1 MWVLGAYVV
10 SRLGEWAF
18 GLLMQLVS
26 GSWRLGGGTALLSLI
41 TAAGVALPVC
51 VLWGLAGRSPYGLS
65 LARWYA
71 GLRVV
76 LHFVAL
82 LMLLFSG
89 YDPHLYGGA
98 KRKFWIALFL
108 LFLRLELASRRSA
121 QRSESPSFSQN
132 LSKYV
137 EKSSFSHL
145 FSFYAPVPRKNRRI
159 CTGGADRQQNT
170 KKMEAMKIMARKTVE
185 RNISYDDAR
194 DLYYVSMDL
203 GRDEEGR
210 RIKQYRTFPTLTA
223 ARAGLRDF
231 LAHRDQERQTP
242 RHQLTLSEWLEY
254 WMDTIVRPNR
264 AETTVYS
271 YQKIIDNHLGPAL
284 GDMPLLK
291 LTPKDIQQYYTQV
304 QRDNSLSSNTMRRH
318 HDLLS
323 SSLRTAVRQDMLLV
337 SPMDRVEPPR
347 SKLYEADF
355 YTPEEL
361 KRLYALLPGH
371 RLELPVKLAGSLG
384 LRREELCGLKW
395 ENVNF
400 QLRVI
405 YIREARTAFGATI
418 IQKETKNRASVRTLY
433 LPEDIFRLLNQERAR
448 QNALFRGREEPGH
461 VVLDHKELPYSP
473 NALSLAFTRFVRKND
488 LPRVT
493 LHGLRHSFATIAS
506 FQGVS
511 LFDIGKALGH
521 STPATTGR
529 IYTHLID
536 RTHEETLMR
545 VSDALK

>member
-1 MWVLGAYVV
+1 
-10 SRLGEWAF
+10 
-18 GLLMQLVS
+18 
-26 GSWRLGGGTALLSLI
+26 
-41 TAAGVALPVC
+41 
-51 VLWGLAGRSPYGLS
+51 
-65 LARWYA
+65 
-71 GLRVV
+71 
-76 LHFVAL
+76 
-82 LMLLFSG
+82 
-89 YDPHLYGGA
+89 
-98 KRKFWIALFL
+98 
-108 LFLRLELASRRSA
+108 
-121 QRSESPSFSQN
+121 
-132 LSKYV
+132 
-137 EKSSFSHL
+137 
-145 FSFYAPVPRKNRRI
+145 
-159 CTGGADRQQNT
+159 
-170 KKMEAMKIMARKTVE
+170 MARKTVE
-185 RNISYDDAR
+185 RNISYDEAR
-194 DLYYVSMDL
+194 GLYYVSMDL
-203 GRDEEGR
+203 GRNEGGKR
-210 RIKQYRTFPTLTA
+210 VKQYKTYPNLSA

-231 LAHRDQERQTP
+231 LSHREQERQTP

-264 AETTVYS
+264 AETTVYA

-284 GDMPLLK
+284 GDKPLLK

-304 QRDNSLSSNTMRRH
+304 QRETGLSSNTLRRH
-318 HDLLS
+318 HDLPS
-323 SSLRTAVRQDMLLV
+323 SALRTAVRQDMLLI

-347 SKLYEADF
+347 SRLYEADF
-355 YTPEEL
+355 YNPDEL
-361 KRLYALLPGH
+361 KRLYALLSGH
-371 RLELPVKLAGSLG
+371 RLELPAKLAGSLG

-400 QLRVI
+400 QRRLI

-418 IQKETKNRASVRTLY
+418 VQKETKNRSSVRTLY
-433 LPEDIFRLLNQERAR
+433 LPEEILRLLQRERER
-448 QNALFRGREEPGH
+448 QKTQVRFPSGH
-461 VVLDHKELPYSP
+461 VVLDHKGLPYSP
-473 NALSLAFTRFVRKND
+473 NALSLAFTRFVRSNG

>member
-1 MWVLGAYVV
+1 MSRKRIGKNVAYDTEKK
-10 SRLGEWAF
+10 LYYAYF
-18 GLLMQLVS
+18 D
-26 GSWRLGGGTALLSLI
+26 GGRGKN
-41 TAAGVALPVC
+41 
-51 VLWGLAGRSPYGLS
+51 GRRE
-65 LARWYA
+65 RWT
-71 GLRVV
+71 RT
-76 LHFVAL
+76 F
-82 LMLLFSG
+82 
-89 YDPHLYGGA
+89 
-98 KRKFWIALFL
+98 
-108 LFLRLELASRRSA
+108 
-121 QRSESPSFSQN
+121 RSEREAVQA
-132 LSKYV
+132 V
-137 EKSSFSHL
+137 ETF
-145 FSFYAPVPRKNRRI
+145 AAERRE
-159 CTGGADRQQNT
+159 GGLPAA
-170 KKMEAMKIMARKTVE
+170 EAITVGAWLD
-185 RNISYDDAR
+185 Y
-194 DLYYVSMDL
+194 
-203 GRDEEGR
+203 
-210 RIKQYRTFPTLTA
+210 
-223 ARAGLRDF
+223 
-231 LAHRDQERQTP
+231 
-242 RHQLTLSEWLEY
+242 WLEE
-254 WMDTIVRPNR
+254 IVRPNL
-264 AETTVYS
+264 EYTTY
-271 YQKIIDNHLGPAL
+271 YCYANIIRNHLKPSL
-284 GDMPLLK
+284 GRVLLRE
-291 LTPKDIQQYYTQV
+291 LTPLRIQQYYTQMIKGKG
-304 QRDNSLSSNTMRRH
+304 LSPNTVHKHHILLHTALKLAFRQEILGSNP
-318 HDLLS
+318 
-323 SSLRTAVRQDMLLV
+323 V
-337 SPMDRVEPPR
+337 DRVEPPR

>member
-1 MWVLGAYVV
+1 
-10 SRLGEWAF
+10 
-18 GLLMQLVS
+18 
-26 GSWRLGGGTALLSLI
+26 
-41 TAAGVALPVC
+41 
-51 VLWGLAGRSPYGLS
+51 
-65 LARWYA
+65 
-71 GLRVV
+71 
-76 LHFVAL
+76 
-82 LMLLFSG
+82 
-89 YDPHLYGGA
+89 
-98 KRKFWIALFL
+98 
-108 LFLRLELASRRSA
+108 
-121 QRSESPSFSQN
+121 
-132 LSKYV
+132 
-137 EKSSFSHL
+137 
-145 FSFYAPVPRKNRRI
+145 
-159 CTGGADRQQNT
+159 
-170 KKMEAMKIMARKTVE
+170 MARKTVE

-242 RHQLTLSEWLEY
+242 RHQLTLSEWLAY

-264 AETTVYS
+264 AET
-271 YQKIIDNHLGPAL
+271 
-284 GDMPLLK
+284 LLK